1 MGKFLSRREFLK
13 GLAATGASA
22 AAVGLFHVPAF
33 AEGADKYTP
42 GTYSDTEE
50 YGYSSITV
58 TMTFSADAITDC
70 VIESDGGP
78 NDMLTAERKE
88 AMAKAIVEGQNA
100 DVDAVTSCTLVGSVG
115 AIQTAVAKIIAE
127 ASGTEF
133 EEPEATPVTG
143 RVPG

>member
-50 YGYSSITV
+50 SGYSSITV
-58 TMTFSADAITDC
+58 TMSFSSDAITDC

-78 NDMLTAERKE
+78 NDMLPADKKE
-88 AMAKAIVEGQNA
+88 AMAKAIVNA
-100 DVDAVTSCTLVGSVG
+100 GIGLEELCLRSVSLEDYYLG
-115 AIQTAVAKIIAE
+115 M
-127 ASGTEF
+127 
-133 EEPEATPVTG
+133 TG
-143 RVPG
+143 GKHNG